1 MCDLQTCRRLA
12 YSSKSDK
19 AVDFIE
25 CLDKKREQHD
35 DISFTSFLEY
45 TQEWTEKVN
54 KGGLFIISVEAYR
67 FFISLELATRTKLP
81 NYLLRSVTCIL
92 SAKSTKKEDTIEIV
106 KTICNNEDVSFY
118 WTLAGVDLD
127 EEDNEELL
135 KHVVQLWLTIQGFTL
150 SKEWMEQYKAQAQ
163 ATQKERPM

>member
-45 TQEWTEKVN
+45 TQEWTKKVN

-81 NYLLRSVTCIL
+81 NHLLKSVTCTL
-92 SAKSTKKEDTIEIV
+92 STDSTKKEDTTEIV
-106 KTICNNEDVSFY
+106 KTICDDEDILFY

-127 EEDNEELL
+127 EKDNKELL
-135 KHVVQLWLTIQGFTL
+135 THVVQLWLII
-150 SKEWMEQYKAQAQ
+150 
-163 ATQKERPM
+163 